1 MAAFAHL
8 RVVAASPLALP
19 GAGSGQGGAFGCLRC
34 RLLSR
39 VYEIGYLLETVQE
52 PLQGACMGLNASE
65 EPVGHSRDLLERL
78 PVQPAR
84 FIRSF

>member
-1 MAAFAHL
+1 MTKRIMLFY
-8 RVVAASPLALP
+8 VQSLP
-19 GAGSGQGGAFGCLRC
+19 NLHVGIIAGG
-34 RLLSR
+34 
-39 VYEIGYLLETVQE
+39 LLETVQE

-65 EPVGHSRDLLERL
+65 EPVGHSRDLLECL